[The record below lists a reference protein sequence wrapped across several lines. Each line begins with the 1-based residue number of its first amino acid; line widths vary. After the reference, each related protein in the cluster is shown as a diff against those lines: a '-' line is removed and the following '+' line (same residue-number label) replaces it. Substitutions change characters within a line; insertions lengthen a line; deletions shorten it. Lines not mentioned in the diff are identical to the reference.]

1 MQAQAAGH
9 ANTEDEE
16 RQDEDAVRC
25 SAIVDQPRA
34 AVGMLEEFSSVGL
47 GQAAEPAK
55 MTVPSRVFLCG
66 SIRLSALPRLGRCR
80 NCEQR
85 C

>member
-47 GQAAEPAK
+47 GQDGRAGEDDRAEPRLL
-55 MTVPSRVFLCG
+55 VRVNSLERF
-66 SIRLSALPRLGRCR
+66 RD
-80 NCEQR
+80 
-85 C
+85 